1 MLNSRQVVAVRL
13 PRSKTFDQLR
23 QLIAIL
29 PPKLRRQFYWLLPQA
44 ILPGVLDV
52 ISVGII
58 AQLMSTLLMS
68 KAKKQIIP
76 FLFPHSD
83 RFEFVILL
91 IIAFIIA
98 SWLQSLS
105 RFWLVVQQQ
114 RYIEQM
120 WMYLSCT
127 IFKGVLSLP
136 YEEHISQNES
146 KLATQLLANVTKVTK
161 FVFGPSLNLFA
172 SLFSVVLLTIGI
184 VYVGRSYALGLFLG
198 LTLAYASISWL
209 MTPYMRH
216 AERQKLYLASQ
227 MKQSFIDSIAVIREI
242 RLYGA
247 EGFYAESFSGQASEV
262 KRFEFFSNVLPW
274 LPKLLIEPLAITL
287 IFSFAVIPATMGG
300 GFSDVKQVIPFL
312 ATLALASMRL
322 TPALQE
328 TFASI
333 TKLRAGLPNIV
344 SLLKLVKKVSGEQ
357 ALPESTSVDDGALVH
372 EQNRDPHGTSGQL
385 VAGQGN
391 LSENVQNPVFAQLSR
406 AALAPR
412 RTIRLDK
419 VSYTYPTGGDPV
431 VQDLTLTIP
440 VGSRVAFV
448 GSTGSGKTTTGLLL
462 LSLLIPQRGDLVI
475 DGTAVEAE
483 DRPAWRACCSYV
495 PQIIA
500 FTRGSILEN
509 VAFGE
514 NPDAADTDAVWE
526 ALESAQLADVVS
538 ELPYGLYTPIGR
550 DGIRLSGGQR
560 QRLALARAFYR
571 RSEVLLLDEATS
583 ALDNKTESEVIKA
596 LEIVGR
602 RCTTIVIAH
611 RLSTIV
617 RCDRIY
623 EFEAGRIKA
632 SGDFNQLRETSSS
645 FRELVATL
653 ENSFT
658 SAT

>member
-1 MLNSRQVVAVRL
+1 MRL

-29 PPKLRRQFYWLLPQA
+29 PVSLRRQFYWLLPQA
-44 ILPGVLDV
+44 ILPGLLDI

-58 AQLMSTLLMS
+58 AQLMSSLLMS

-76 FLFPHSD
+76 FHFPHSD
-83 RFEFVILL
+83 RFEFVIFL
-91 IIAFIIA
+91 IVAFIVA
-98 SWLQSLS
+98 SWLRSLA

-120 WMYLSCT
+120 WMYLTST
-127 IFKGVLSLP
+127 IFRGILGLP
-136 YEEHISQNES
+136 YEVHVTQNES

-161 FVFGPSLNLFA
+161 FILGPSLSLFA

-184 VYVGRSYALGLFLG
+184 LYVGRAYALGLFVG
-198 LTLAYASISWL
+198 LTAAYAAFSLL
-209 MTPYMRH
+209 MTPYLRH
-216 AERQKLYLASQ
+216 AERQKLHLASQ
-227 MKQSFIDSIAVIREI
+227 MKQSFIDSIGVIREI
-242 RLYGA
+242 RLYAA
-247 EGFYAESFSGQASEV
+247 EDFFAADFNNKAGQV
-262 KRFEFFSNVLPW
+262 KRFEFFSNIFPW
-274 LPKLLIEPLAITL
+274 VPKLLIEPLGITL
-287 IFSFAVIPATMGG
+287 IFSFAVVPALMGG

-312 ATLALASMRL
+312 ATLALASLRL

-328 TFASI
+328 TFAAI
-333 TKLRAGLPNIV
+333 TKLRSGLPNII
-344 SLLKLVKKVSGEQ
+344 SLLKLVKMAGGERLLLQSGGSTGVGRDVEAGSAGVSPLVSGPT
-357 ALPESTSVDDGALVH
+357 ARPS
-372 EQNRDPHGTSGQL
+372 SGL
-385 VAGQGN
+385 
-391 LSENVQNPVFAQLSR
+391 LSAPISR
-406 AALAPR
+406 AAVAPR
-412 RTIRLDK
+412 RTIRLER
-419 VSYTYPTGGDPV
+419 VSYAYPTGGDPV
-431 VQDLTLTIP
+431 VSDLTLTIP

-462 LSLLIPQRGDLVI
+462 LSLLIPQQGQLVI
-475 DGTAVEAE
+475 DGTALDPE

-514 NPDAADTDAVWE
+514 DPDEADLDGVWD
-526 ALESAQLADVVS
+526 ALEAAQLAEVVAD
-538 ELPYGLYTPIGR
+538 LPYGLYTPIGR

-596 LEIVGR
+596 VEIIGR

-632 SGDFNQLRETSSS
+632 SGDFDQLRASSPS
-645 FRELVATL
+645 FRELVAAL

-658 SAT
+658 PTS

>member
-1 MLNSRQVVAVRL
+1 MRL

-29 PPKLRRQFYWLLPQA
+29 PASLRRQFYWLLPQA
-44 ILPGVLDV
+44 ILPGVLDI

-58 AQLMSTLLMS
+58 AQLMSSLVMS

-76 FLFPHSD
+76 FHFPHSD
-83 RFEFVILL
+83 RFEFVVLL
-91 IIAFIIA
+91 IVAFIAA
-98 SWLQSLS
+98 SWLRSLA

-114 RYIEQM
+114 RYIERM

-127 IFKGVLSLP
+127 IFRGILGLP
-136 YEEHISQNES
+136 YEVHITQNES
-146 KLATQLLANVTKVTK
+146 KLATQLLANVTKVAK
-161 FVFGPSLNLFA
+161 FILGPSLSLFA
-172 SLFSVVLLTIGI
+172 SLFSVILLTIGI
-184 VYVGRSYALGLFLG
+184 LYVGRAYALGLFVG
-198 LTLAYASISWL
+198 LTAAYAAFSLL

-242 RLYGA
+242 RLYAA
-247 EGFYAESFSGQASEV
+247 EDFFAKHFSDKAGQV
-262 KRFEFFSNVLPW
+262 KRFEFFTNILPW
-274 LPKLLIEPLAITL
+274 VPKLLIEPLGITL
-287 IFSFAVIPATMGG
+287 IFSFAIIPALMGG

-328 TFASI
+328 TFAAI
-333 TKLRAGLPNIV
+333 TKLRSGLPNII
-344 SLLKLVKKVSGEQ
+344 SLLKLVRMAGGDQLLLEGSGRS
-357 ALPESTSVDDGALVH
+357 ASSLPPSMGAST
-372 EQNRDPHGTSGQL
+372 T
-385 VAGQGN
+385 
-391 LSENVQNPVFAQLSR
+391 SR
-406 AALAPR
+406 AAVAPR
-412 RTIRLDK
+412 RTIRLER
-419 VSYTYPTGGDPV
+419 VSYAYPTGGDPV
-431 VQDLTLTIP
+431 VRDLTLTIP

-462 LSLLIPQRGDLVI
+462 LSLLTPQQGRLVI
-475 DGTAVEAE
+475 DGTALEPE
-483 DRPAWRACCSYV
+483 DRPAWRASCSYV

-514 NPDAADTDAVWE
+514 DPDAADADAVWE
-526 ALESAQLADVVS
+526 ALEAAQLAEVVAD
-538 ELPYGLYTPIGR
+538 LPYGLYTPIGR

-596 LEIVGR
+596 VEIIGR

-632 SGDFNQLRETSSS
+632 SGDFDQLRATSPS
-645 FRELVATL
+645 FQELVATL
-653 ENSFT
+653 ETSFT
-658 SAT
+658 PVP

>member
-1 MLNSRQVVAVRL
+1 MRL

-29 PPKLRRQFYWLLPQA
+29 PASLRRQFYWLLPQA
-44 ILPGVLDV
+44 ILPGVLDI

-58 AQLMSTLLMS
+58 AQLMSSLLMS

-76 FLFPHSD
+76 FHFPHSD
-83 RFEFVILL
+83 RFEFVVVL
-91 IIAFIIA
+91 IVAFIAA
-98 SWLQSLS
+98 SWLRSLA

-114 RYIEQM
+114 KYIEQM
-120 WMYLSCT
+120 WMHLSCT
-127 IFKGVLSLP
+127 IFRGILGLP
-136 YEEHISQNES
+136 YEVHITQNES

-161 FVFGPSLNLFA
+161 FILGPSLSLFA

-184 VYVGRSYALGLFLG
+184 LYVGRAYALGLFIG
-198 LTLAYASISWL
+198 LTAAYAAFSLL

-242 RLYGA
+242 RLYAAEDFFA
-247 EGFYAESFSGQASEV
+247 EGFNDKAGQV
-262 KRFEFFSNVLPW
+262 KRFEFFTNILPW
-274 LPKLLIEPLAITL
+274 VPKLLIEPLGITL
-287 IFSFAVIPATMGG
+287 IFSFAIIPALMGG

-328 TFASI
+328 TFAAI
-333 TKLRAGLPNIV
+333 TKLRSGLPNII
-344 SLLKLVKKVSGEQ
+344 SLLKLVRMAGGEQ
-357 ALPESTSVDDGALVH
+357 LLLQGSGASASTVPMVVGSH
-372 EQNRDPHGTSGQL
+372 TI
-385 VAGQGN
+385 
-391 LSENVQNPVFAQLSR
+391 SR
-406 AALAPR
+406 AAVAPR
-412 RTIRLDK
+412 RTIRLER
-419 VSYTYPTGGDPV
+419 VSYAYPTGGDPV
-431 VQDLTLTIP
+431 VRDLTLTIP

-462 LSLLIPQRGDLVI
+462 LSLLNPQQGQLVI
-475 DGTAVEAE
+475 DGTALEHE

-514 NPDAADTDAVWE
+514 DSDNADLDAVWE
-526 ALESAQLADVVS
+526 ALEAAQLAEVVAD
-538 ELPYGLYTPIGR
+538 LPYGLYTPIGR

-596 LEIVGR
+596 VEIIGR

-623 EFEAGRIKA
+623 EFEAGQIKA
-632 SGDFNQLRETSSS
+632 SGDFDQLRTTSPS

-658 SAT
+658 SAS

>member
-1 MLNSRQVVAVRL
+1 MRL

-29 PPKLRRQFYWLLPQA
+29 PASLRRQFYWLLPQA
-44 ILPGVLDV
+44 ILPGVLDI

-58 AQLMSTLLMS
+58 AQLMSSLLMS

-76 FLFPHSD
+76 FHFPHSD
-83 RFEFVILL
+83 RFEFVVLL
-91 IIAFIIA
+91 IVAFIAA
-98 SWLQSLS
+98 SWLRSLA

-114 RYIEQM
+114 RYIERM

-127 IFKGVLSLP
+127 IFRGILGLP
-136 YEEHISQNES
+136 YEVHITQNES
-146 KLATQLLANVTKVTK
+146 KLATQLLANVTKVAK
-161 FVFGPSLNLFA
+161 FILGPSLSLFA
-172 SLFSVVLLTIGI
+172 SLFSVILLTIGI
-184 VYVGRSYALGLFLG
+184 LYVGRAYALGLFIG
-198 LTLAYASISWL
+198 LTAAYAAFSLL

-242 RLYGA
+242 RLYAA
-247 EGFYAESFSGQASEV
+247 EDFFAKHFSDKAGQV
-262 KRFEFFSNVLPW
+262 KRFEFFTNILPW
-274 LPKLLIEPLAITL
+274 VPKLLIEPLGITL
-287 IFSFAVIPATMGG
+287 IFSFAIIPALMGG

-328 TFASI
+328 TFAAI
-333 TKLRAGLPNIV
+333 TKLRSGLPNII
-344 SLLKLVKKVSGEQ
+344 SLLKLVRMAGGDQLLLEGSGRS
-357 ALPESTSVDDGALVH
+357 ASSLPPSMGAST
-372 EQNRDPHGTSGQL
+372 T
-385 VAGQGN
+385 
-391 LSENVQNPVFAQLSR
+391 SR
-406 AALAPR
+406 AAVAPR
-412 RTIRLDK
+412 RTIRLER
-419 VSYTYPTGGDPV
+419 VSYAYPTGGDPV
-431 VQDLTLTIP
+431 VRDLTLTIP

-462 LSLLIPQRGDLVI
+462 LSLLTPQQGRLVI
-475 DGTAVEAE
+475 DGTALEPE
-483 DRPAWRACCSYV
+483 DRPAWRASCSYV

-514 NPDAADTDAVWE
+514 DPDAADADAVWE
-526 ALESAQLADVVS
+526 ALEAAQLAEVVAD
-538 ELPYGLYTPIGR
+538 LPYGLYTPIGR

-596 LEIVGR
+596 VEIIGR

-632 SGDFNQLRETSSS
+632 SGDFDQLRATSPS
-645 FRELVATL
+645 FQELVATL
-653 ENSFT
+653 ETSFT
-658 SAT
+658 PVP

>member
-1 MLNSRQVVAVRL
+1 MISPKVLAVRL

-23 QLIAIL
+23 RLIAVL
-29 PPKLRRQFYWLLPQA
+29 PQSLRRQFYWLLPQA
-44 ILPGVLDV
+44 ILPGLLDI

-58 AQLMSTLLMS
+58 AQLMSSLLMS

-76 FLFPHSD
+76 FHFPHSD

-91 IIAFIIA
+91 ILVFIAA
-98 SWLQSLS
+98 SWLRSLA

-114 RYIEQM
+114 RYVERM

-127 IFKGVLSLP
+127 IFRGILGLP
-136 YEEHISQNES
+136 YELHITQNES
-146 KLATQLLANVTKVTK
+146 KLATQLLTNVTRVTK
-161 FVFGPSLNLFA
+161 FILGPSLSLFA
-172 SLFSVVLLTIGI
+172 SLFSVILLTIGI
-184 VYVGRSYALGLFLG
+184 LYVGRAYALGLFIG
-198 LTLAYASISWL
+198 LTAAYTAFSLL

-216 AERQKLYLASQ
+216 AERQKLYLVSQ
-227 MKQSFIDSIAVIREI
+227 MKQSFLDSIAVIREI
-242 RLYGA
+242 RLYAA
-247 EGFYAESFSGQASEV
+247 EDFFSQCFRAKAGQV
-262 KRFEFFSNVLPW
+262 KRFEFFTNILPW
-274 LPKLLIEPLAITL
+274 VPKLLIEPLGITL
-287 IFSFAVIPATMGG
+287 IFSFAIIPALLGG
-300 GFSDVKQVIPFL
+300 GFSDVKQVVPFL

-328 TFASI
+328 TFAAI
-333 TKLRAGLPNIV
+333 TKLRSGLPNII
-344 SLLKLVKKVSGEQ
+344 SLLKLVDLANGDQPLFQ
-357 ALPESTSVDDGALVH
+357 ALDHEGSSLRPVVGLAGSAFSSTAPLPHLRAVSTVS
-372 EQNRDPHGTSGQL
+372 RDAVS
-385 VAGQGN
+385 
-391 LSENVQNPVFAQLSR
+391 
-406 AALAPR
+406 PR
-412 RTIRLDK
+412 RTIRLDR
-419 VSYTYPTGGDPV
+419 VSYAYPTSSDPV
-431 VQDLTLTIP
+431 VCDLTLSIP

-462 LSLLIPQRGDLVI
+462 LSLLLPQQGQLVI
-475 DGTAVEAE
+475 DGTALEQE
-483 DRPAWRACCSYV
+483 DLPAWRACCSYV

-514 NPDAADTDAVWE
+514 SPDSANADSVWE
-526 ALESAQLADVVS
+526 ALEAAQLADVVAD
-538 ELPYGLYTPIGR
+538 LPYGLYTPIGR

-583 ALDNKTESEVIKA
+583 ALDNKTESDVIKA
-596 LEIVGR
+596 LEIIGR

-632 SGDFNQLRETSSS
+632 SGDFDQLRATSSS
-645 FRELVATL
+645 FQELVATL
-653 ENSFT
+653 ETSFMPA
-658 SAT
+658 S

>member
-1 MLNSRQVVAVRL
+1 VRL

-29 PPKLRRQFYWLLPQA
+29 PVSLRRQFYWLLPQA
-44 ILPGVLDV
+44 ILPGLLDI

-58 AQLMSTLLMS
+58 AQLMSSLLMS

-76 FLFPHSD
+76 FQFPHSD
-83 RFEFVILL
+83 RFEVVIFL
-91 IIAFIIA
+91 IVAFIAA
-98 SWLQSLS
+98 SWLRSLA

-114 RYIEQM
+114 RYIEKM
-120 WMYLSCT
+120 WMYLTST
-127 IFKGVLSLP
+127 IFRGILGLP
-136 YEEHISQNES
+136 YEVHVTQNES

-161 FVFGPSLNLFA
+161 FILGPSLSLFA
-172 SLFSVVLLTIGI
+172 SLFSVALLTIGI
-184 VYVGRSYALGLFLG
+184 LYVGRAYALGLFVG
-198 LTLAYASISWL
+198 LTTAYAAFSLL
-209 MTPYMRH
+209 MTPYLRH
-216 AERQKLYLASQ
+216 AERQKLHLASQ
-227 MKQSFIDSIAVIREI
+227 MKQSFIDSIGVIREI
-242 RLYGA
+242 RLYAA
-247 EGFYAESFSGQASEV
+247 EDFFAADFNNKAGQV
-262 KRFEFFSNVLPW
+262 KRFEFFSNIFPW
-274 LPKLLIEPLAITL
+274 VPKLLIEPLGITL
-287 IFSFAVIPATMGG
+287 IFSFAVVPALMGG

-312 ATLALASMRL
+312 ATLALASLRL

-328 TFASI
+328 TFAAI
-333 TKLRAGLPNIV
+333 TKLRSGLPNII
-344 SLLKLVKKVSGEQ
+344 SLLKLVKMAGGERLLLPAGGATGVGRPVAAGTTGMLPQSSGSM
-357 ALPESTSVDDGALVH
+357 ARPS
-372 EQNRDPHGTSGQL
+372 SGL
-385 VAGQGN
+385 LAP
-391 LSENVQNPVFAQLSR
+391 PVSR
-406 AALAPR
+406 AAVAPR
-412 RTIRLDK
+412 RTIHLER
-419 VSYTYPTGGDPV
+419 VSYAYPTGGDPV
-431 VQDLTLTIP
+431 VCDLTLTIP

-462 LSLLIPQRGDLVI
+462 LSLLTPQQGKLVI
-475 DGTAVEAE
+475 DGTALDPE
-483 DRPAWRACCSYV
+483 DRPAWQACCSYV

-514 NPDAADTDAVWE
+514 DPDDADLDGVWDALS
-526 ALESAQLADVVS
+526 AAQLAEVVAD
-538 ELPYGLYTPIGR
+538 LPYGLYTPIGR

-596 LEIVGR
+596 VEIIGR

-632 SGDFNQLRETSSS
+632 SGDFDQLRASSSS
-645 FRELVATL
+645 FRELVAAL

-658 SAT
+658 STS